1 MSMGDRLL
9 PGAMVATRPVSIVP
23 GPGIAGWSSSRA
35 SGAYAEAMDALTL
48 GLLGVAA
55 LLFVKETGVPIPVPG
70 DLVVIG
76 AGIAASRGDLDPV
89 PTLAVILLAGLAG
102 GLVQFLL
109 VRGVGRRPL
118 LAILARVGVPIAR
131 LEAVAGRLRERGA
144 TGVAIARATPGVR
157 IVAIAASG
165 LAALPL
171 TRFAAGLTVG
181 NGLFVSGHFVLGLV
195 VGPPALAFV
204 AGATGPVIVALLL
217 LGVVGGAGWWLIRRV
232 RGGTSP
238 AIGDWADAACPACLA
253 LGAIGRVDA
262 ASPPLLG

>member
-1 MSMGDRLL
+1 
-9 PGAMVATRPVSIVP
+9 
-23 GPGIAGWSSSRA
+23 
-35 SGAYAEAMDALTL
+35 MDPLTL
-48 GLLGVAA
+48 GLLGLAA
-55 LLFVKETGVPIPVPG
+55 LLFVKEAGVPIPVPG

-76 AGIAASRGDLDPV
+76 AGIAAGRGDLDPLS
-89 PTLAVILLAGLAG
+89 TLVVILAAGLVG
-102 GLVQFLL
+102 GVIQFLL

-118 LAILARVGVPIAR
+118 LAVLARVGVPAAR
-131 LEAVAGRLRERGA
+131 PEAVAGRLRDRGA

-171 TRFAAGLTVG
+171 ARFTAGLVVG

-195 VGPPALAFV
+195 VGPPAMALV
-204 AGATGPVIVALLL
+204 AGGTGPI
-217 LGVVGGAGWWLIRRV
+217 VVGLVAVGIAGAVGWWLIRRL

-238 AIGDWADAACPACLA
+238 AVGDWADACCPACLA

-262 ASPPLLG
+262 GGAVALG